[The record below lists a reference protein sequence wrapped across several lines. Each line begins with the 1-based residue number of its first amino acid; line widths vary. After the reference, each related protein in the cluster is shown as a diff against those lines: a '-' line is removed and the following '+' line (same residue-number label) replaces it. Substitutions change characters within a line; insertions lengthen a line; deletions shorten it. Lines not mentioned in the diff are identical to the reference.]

1 MIAHNDVLH
10 QLVFEC
16 KRTLKHLKWTVT
28 GAEMVSSRYVLPS
41 ELKREILVRISMAN
55 ASPLLLHGA
64 FTGVKPV
71 GYLPYIFWVDN
82 SSRPFPRAT
91 VASMASLFH
100 LSSHSRKGSKDP
112 DVSANGGSQKSEDA
126 RVSVE
131 DVYDITP
138 GELTFEEGTLL
149 KFLSV

>member
-1 MIAHNDVLH
+1 
-10 QLVFEC
+10 
-16 KRTLKHLKWTVT
+16 
-28 GAEMVSSRYVLPS
+28 
-41 ELKREILVRISMAN
+41 
-55 ASPLLLHGA
+55 
-64 FTGVKPV
+64 
-71 GYLPYIFWVDN
+71 
-82 SSRPFPRAT
+82 
-91 VASMASLFH
+91 MASLFH
-100 LSSHSRKGSKDP
+100 LSSHSRKGSKDS